1 MEMNSGFELN
11 AELETVSVKRVKTE
25 NVLYSSFF
33 FFFKYSDGEL
43 RQPSI
48 LLYIC

>member
-33 FFFKYSDGEL
+33 FFL
-43 RQPSI
+43 NI
-48 LLYIC
+48 LMVS